1 MDLAFLRRA
10 EQRFA
15 RRTAIAPDPDVV
27 SALREVQKAASA
39 AARAE
44 VLLEAPRV
52 RDPIAEILLAGP
64 GWRRG
69 RDPAR
74 RPRLAA
80 GRGGAEGVV
89 QPRSGRTGRR

>member
-15 RRTAIAPDPDVV
+15 SRTAVTPDPGVV
-27 SALREVQKAASA
+27 SALLEVQRAASA

-44 VLLEAPRV
+44 AILEAPRV

-64 GWRRG
+64 GWERAVAAQRG
-69 RDPAR
+69 SFNPS
-74 RPRLAA
+74 LAQPT
-80 GRGGAEGVV
+80 GGN
-89 QPRSGRTGRR
+89 

>member
-15 RRTAIAPDPDVV
+15 RRTAITPDPDVV
-27 SALREVQKAASA
+27 SALREVQRAASA

-44 VLLEAPRV
+44 ALLEAPRV

-64 GWRRG
+64 GWRRAVAAQKG
-69 RDPAR
+69 SFNPD
-74 RPRLAA
+74 LA
-80 GRGGAEGVV
+80 GRIGGN
-89 QPRSGRTGRR
+89 